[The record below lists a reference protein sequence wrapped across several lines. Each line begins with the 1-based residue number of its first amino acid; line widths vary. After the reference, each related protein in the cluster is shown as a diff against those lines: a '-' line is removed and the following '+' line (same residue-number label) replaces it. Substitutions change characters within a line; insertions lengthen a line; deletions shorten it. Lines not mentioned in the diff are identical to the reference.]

1 VALRAALYARV
12 SHRDQT
18 TIPDQL
24 NDLLAYCDR
33 HGWKVAAEFSD
44 VISGKRNNRPQRN
57 ELIKQSYKGKFDIVL
72 VWKLDRWSRSSQDA
86 LNTLAELDRID
97 VAFVSLQEKLD
108 FTTPMGRAMVRILAV
123 FAELE
128 RETIQERTKAG
139 MQKAREKGIK
149 WGRPASAKGHTKMVL
164 YLAEEGYNNS
174 QIAKQLK
181 ISRASVMRIR
191 RAHAQVV

>member
-1 VALRAALYARV
+1 MRAALYARV

-24 NDLLAYCDR
+24 ADLRAYAER
-33 HGWKVAAEFSD
+33 QGWKVAAEFSD
-44 VISGKRNNRPQRN
+44 TISGKKHTRPQRN
-57 ELIKQSYKGKFDIVL
+57 ELIKQCYKGKLDVIL

-86 LNTLAELDRID
+86 LNTLAELERFD

-128 RETIQERTKAG
+128 RETIVERVKAG
-139 MQKAREKGIK
+139 VEKARARGVRM
-149 WGRPASAKGHTKMVL
+149 GRPASAKGHTKMVL
-164 YLAEEGYNNS
+164 YLAEEGQNNT
-174 QIAKQLK
+174 QIAKALK

-191 RAHAQVV
+191 RTHGQTAST